1 MVLDEADKLLNMGF
15 QPQIQQVWD
24 MLQNNKKPPQIALF
38 TATMPRSLEAA
49 ANAWLTRP
57 QKIHITTTQLMMGH
71 DGGGDGNGSNG
82 SDHPTSTNNGGG
94 VISDT
99 VTQIVHVC
107 AQHKKAQKLQKHLA
121 SIKAES
127 TNLRNPPRVLI
138 FTNRIKTARFVF
150 NEIKKTSFRVTILHG
165 ERSQEEREAALAD
178 FRSGKAQVLVATD
191 VAARGLHIAGL
202 PYVVN
207 YDFPSNMETYVH
219 RVGRTGRLAADGHA
233 YSFLTREAAAL
244 AGPVLKLL
252 QQHNSSKSA
261 GGVKKSQVVID
272 PNLVK
277 LSEAYQIAYRK
288 LAGGGDAEEEQDAV
302 GHEDKG
308 KKAKPSRDDIFSEL
322 GMDGKRN
329 KKRKVQQKKEVNED
343 EEEEEEDDEDERKEV
358 EPSMKTTTTKRSV
371 AGNGDGTKKLLPGQL
386 WRRQVGKASSSDN
399 DEEDGDSDGSDV
411 SGDEEVPASKPM
423 PVPITNKKKVT
434 QQRKS
439 LPGRLRK
446 KLAAAKYKSKPK
458 SN

>member
-1 MVLDEADKLLNMGF
+1 MVLDEADRLLNMGF

-38 TATMPRSLEAA
+38 TATMPKSLEAA
-49 ANAWLTRP
+49 ANVWLTRP
-57 QKIHITTTQLMMGH
+57 QKIHITAQLMMDHH
-71 DGGGDGNGSNG
+71 DGSGDDGDDNDGSV
-82 SDHPTSTNNGGG
+82 HPTSTNNNG

-107 AQHKKAQKLQKHLA
+107 AQHKKPKKLQKHLA

-127 TNLRNPPRVLI
+127 INLRNPPRVLI

-150 NEIKKTSFRVTILHG
+150 NEIKKSSFRVTILHG
-165 ERSQEEREAALAD
+165 ERSQEDREAALAD
-178 FRSGKAQVLVATD
+178 FRSGKAQILVATD

-252 QQHNSSKSA
+252 QQHTNSYSK
-261 GGVKKSQVVID
+261 GVRLKKRQVVID

-277 LSEAYQIAYRK
+277 LSEAYEIACRK
-288 LAGGGDAEEEQDAV
+288 VAV
-302 GHEDKG
+302 GADDEDDEDGSGSGSGREEDKER
-308 KKAKPSRDDIFSEL
+308 KVKPSRDDILSEL
-322 GMDGKRN
+322 GMGGRKKK
-329 KKRKVQQKKEVNED
+329 KKRKVQQKKEVDEGEDGSGSDDDD
-343 EEEEEEDDEDERKEV
+343 EEEEKEV
-358 EPSMKTTTTKRSV
+358 EPSMKKSD
-371 AGNGDGTKKLLPGQL
+371 AGDGYGANKLLPGQL
-386 WRRQVGKASSSDN
+386 WRRQVGKVSSDN
-399 DEEDGDSDGSDV
+399 DDDDDAGDDDGDDDDG
-411 SGDEEVPASKPM
+411 EAPPSKPM
-423 PVPITNKKKVT
+423 PVPTTNKKRKL
-434 QQRKS
+434 QRKS

-446 KLAAAKYKSKPK
+446 KLAADKSKSK
-458 SN
+458 